1 MPGSSPAT
9 STGRFARAD
18 ELQMMDSSREHRRA
32 GFRTAAE
39 LKEHRSRVSGTRL
52 ASGLVGETHHG
63 VLRIPHMRKR
73 DERRVRQRSVFL
85 QLRRKP
91 GYNSSHYH
99 PNNVFPGT
107 NCQNAKG

>member
-1 MPGSSPAT
+1 MPDSSAAID
-9 STGRFARAD
+9 TGRFARYD

-85 QLRRKP
+85 QLREKQGSATIRTP
-91 GYNSSHYH
+91 
-99 PNNVFPGT
+99 
-107 NCQNAKG
+107 